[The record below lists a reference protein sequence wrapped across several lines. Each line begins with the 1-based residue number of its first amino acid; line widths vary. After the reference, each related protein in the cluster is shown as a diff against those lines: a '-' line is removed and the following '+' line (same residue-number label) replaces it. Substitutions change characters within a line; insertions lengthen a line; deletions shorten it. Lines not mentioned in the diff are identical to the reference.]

1 MTLVMAGAAKDRLA
15 RRALVAALVAG
26 AASTCA
32 PLAWTGQSAAA
43 QQLPEA
49 AAAPETPPTAPAEGA
64 GLLPGLDPRLV
75 GVALEYGPT
84 TADVRA
90 LNDASA
96 RLASLMAEQ
105 AALHARQGAIDARI
119 VVLDEVQRRA
129 VAELEAAESDRRRLT
144 ALVYSKGDTAWQAA
158 ALLQT
163 DDAMDL
169 QRVTQLGEDFS
180 ASLRAAMIRARIAR
194 RRATAEA
201 AALAI
206 ERMTVGERLGAVEQ
220 VELPTASR
228 EVATLSVHAAASVAG
243 GAVAG
248 LGIPLATLDAYLRA
262 EAIVT
267 GERPDCGVRWWML
280 AGIGRVESNHGRFA
294 GAQLV
299 AYGDTAPHIVGIP
312 LDGGEG
318 VATIADSDAG
328 MWDGDPAWDRAVG
341 PMQFIPG
348 TWRRYAADANG
359 DGTQDPNNVYDAAL
373 GAAHYLC
380 NAVGHLEDDASLTR
394 AYLAYNHSDAY
405 AASVLNLA
413 REYQATGLQKPAG

>member
-1 MTLVMAGAAKDRLA
+1 MAGAAKHRLA
-15 RRALVAALVAG
+15 RRALVAGLVAG
-26 AASTCA
+26 AVMTCA
-32 PLAWTGQSAAA
+32 PLAGVARPAAA
-43 QQLPEA
+43 QQLPGPEA
-49 AAAPETPPTAPAEGA
+49 TPETPPTAPPDGA
-64 GLLPGLDPRLV
+64 GVLPGLDPRLV
-75 GVALEYGPT
+75 GVALEYAPT
-84 TADVRA
+84 SAEARA
-90 LNDASA
+90 LNAANA
-96 RLASLMAEQ
+96 RLAALTAEQ
-105 AALHARQGAIDARI
+105 AALHTRQAAIEARI

-129 VAELEAAESDRRRLT
+129 IAELEAAESDRRRLT

-163 DDAMDL
+163 DDAMDA
-169 QRVTQLGEDFS
+169 QRVTQLGEGFS

-194 RRATAEA
+194 KRATAES

-206 ERMTVGERLGAVEQ
+206 ERVTVGERLGAVEQ
-220 VELPTASR
+220 VELPAASR
-228 EVATLSVHAAASVAG
+228 EVASLSVHAAATVAG

-262 EAIVT
+262 EAMLA
-267 GERPDCGVRWWML
+267 GERPECGLQWWML

-294 GAQLV
+294 GTQLV
-299 AYGDTAPHIVGIP
+299 ANGDTAPHIVGIP
-312 LDGGEG
+312 LDGDAG
-318 VATIADSDAG
+318 VATITDSDAG
-328 MWDGDPAWDRAVG
+328 LWDGDPAWDRAVG

-359 DGTQDPNNVYDAAL
+359 DGLQDPNNVYDAAA

-405 AASVLNLA
+405 AANVLNLA
-413 REYQATGLQKPAG
+413 REYETTGLPKPVG